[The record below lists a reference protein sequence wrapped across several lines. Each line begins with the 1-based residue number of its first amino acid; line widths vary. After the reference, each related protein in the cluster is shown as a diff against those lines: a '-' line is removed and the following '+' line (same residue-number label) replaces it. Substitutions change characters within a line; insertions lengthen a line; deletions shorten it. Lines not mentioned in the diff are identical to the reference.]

1 MERNYYQIRPEDI
14 FVLQMKFRISLVIVL
29 AVVAAATLRFNQGEA
44 AEKPV
49 NARIGAPIAAT
60 ALQFARSETI
70 ESVSDRLRSER
81 AKNLNSDPVF
91 RDRKS
96 SERNIEYKPSK
107 NSTDAPQRA
116 EFSSILTPSPILSF
130 DGISNF
136 NNVAAFGLIIAPPD
150 MVGEAGPDHYVQVA
164 NTLFRVYSKTG
175 QPLTA
180 PIPINH
186 LFLNLGTPCSS
197 RNDGLPNI
205 VYDQLADRWMIS
217 QVCSNF
223 PPFRQM
229 IAVSQTGDPLGGW
242 FAYEFVMPNV
252 KINDFPKMSMWPDG
266 YYMTTNEVLGSD
278 YTGTG
283 IFAFDR
289 KKMLAGDPAAGYVY
303 FSLPAT
309 IAVPG
314 GMLPADLDG
323 LNLPPAGTPAI
334 IATHTATEYGDAN
347 DAIRL
352 YDFHADFE
360 HPSASTLAE
369 RAESPIVVASFDPSS
384 PAGRAD
390 ISQPPPGD
398 KLDSVSDTL
407 MSRLTYRN
415 LGPYQTLVANQTVRL
430 TPSDQTYRA
439 GVRVYEFRNSSGTFV
454 PFVQSTIGDA
464 TSSRWI
470 ATAAQDHQGNTA
482 VQYNFVAD
490 EKRVSIVYTGRL
502 ANDPANTF
510 RAERSLVDGTG
521 VQKGFGW
528 RWGEYSAMSVDPS
541 DDCTFWI
548 TNAYYSL
555 ESEQFSD
562 FGWLTRI
569 GTFKFDECTPA
580 PKAAISGIV
589 TNSVT
594 GASIKDVS
602 VEAYQYSRQTSAN
615 GAYGPLTLLPG
626 QYQLKVSKPGY
637 RDALRSID
645 IADGQ
650 TQHQDFALEPVPVIV
665 TTGQTVSAE
674 SCGLNRAADPG
685 ETVTLNIALRN
696 TGAAD
701 IASLDAELLP
711 IGGVTSPGPTQ
722 NYGAMPAGGSA
733 TTRSFTFTVSPS
745 VACGSAI
752 TLSLQLSDG
761 STGIGVYA
769 FALTAGTPKIALAE
783 NFDRTPS
790 GGLPSRWTRSAF
802 TNTGAPDPTRNWILS
817 GTRSISFTKSVFS
830 PDPFQPGVNE
840 LVSPVFVI
848 TSPSGKLTFK
858 NWYELETTFLRNR
871 LFDGSVLEIRY
882 DGGDWQDIIAAGG
895 EFESGGYDGTID
907 GCCQNPLAGHRGWSG
922 RSGVNQASEFIRT
935 SVKLPVSAAGHKVQL
950 RWRVGTDIGTFRE
963 GQYIDDLVVTDG
975 YACSC
980 GN

>member
-1 MERNYYQIRPEDI
+1 
-14 FVLQMKFRISLVIVL
+14 MKFRIALVIVL
-29 AVVAAATLRFNQGEA
+29 AAVVAVTLQFMHGEA
-44 AEKPV
+44 AEKSG
-49 NARIGAPIAAT
+49 NTHIGPPIAVK
-60 ALQFARSETI
+60 ALYFARSETI
-70 ESVSDRLRSER
+70 ESISNRLGP
-81 AKNLNSDPVF
+81 KNSSKINGDPAF
-91 RDRKS
+91 LDRKYF
-96 SERNIEYKPSK
+96 ERTLEYKPAK
-107 NSTDAPQRA
+107 NSAEVPQTA
-116 EFSSILTPSPILSF
+116 EFTSILMPPPILSF

-136 NNVAAFGLIIAPPD
+136 DNVSAFGLIIAPPD
-150 MVGEAGPDHYVQVA
+150 MVGEAGPDHYIQVA

-175 QPLTA
+175 QPLTV
-180 PIPINH
+180 PIPINR
-186 LFLNLGTPCSS
+186 LFLNLGTPCSL

-229 IAVSQTGDPLGGW
+229 IAVSQTGDPLGAW

-283 IFAFDR
+283 IFALDR
-289 KKMLAGDPAAGYVY
+289 KKMLIGDPRASFIY

-323 LNLPPAGTPAI
+323 LNLPPTGMPAI
-334 IATHTATEYGDAN
+334 IATHAANEYGDAN

-360 HPSASTLAE
+360 LSSASTLAE
-369 RAESPIVVASFDPSS
+369 RAESPIVVAPFDPSS

-390 ISQPPPGD
+390 ISQPAPGD

-407 MSRLTYRN
+407 TSRLAYRN

-439 GVRVYEFRNSSGTFV
+439 GVRVYELRNSSGTFF
-454 PFVQSTIGDA
+454 PFVQTTIGDA
-464 TSSRWI
+464 ASSRWI

-490 EKRVSIVYTGRL
+490 EKRVAIVYTGRL

-510 RAERSLVDGTG
+510 RAERSLIDGTG

-580 PKAAISGIV
+580 PKAAVSGIV

-594 GASIKDVS
+594 GAPIKDVR
-602 VEAYQYSRQTSAN
+602 VEATQYSRQTSAN

-626 QYQLKVSKPGY
+626 QYQLKVSKLGY
-637 RDALRSID
+637 RDTLRSID
-645 IADGQ
+645 IANGQ
-650 TQHQDFALEPVPVIV
+650 TQHQDFALEPIPVVV
-665 TTGQTVSAE
+665 TTTQNVSAE

-685 ETVTLNIALRN
+685 EAVTLDIALRN

-701 IASLDAELLP
+701 VASLNAQLLAT
-711 IGGVTSPGPTQ
+711 GGVTSPGSIQ
-722 NYGAMPAGGSA
+722 NYGPMPAGGAA
-733 TTRSFTFTVSPS
+733 TTRSFTFTVSQS

-761 STGIGVYA
+761 SASIGVYS
-769 FALTAGTPKIALAE
+769 FQLTTGTSKIALSE
-783 NFDRTPS
+783 NFDRTSS
-790 GGLPSRWTRSAF
+790 GGLPVRWSRSAF
-802 TNTGAPDPTRNWILS
+802 TNTGAPDPARNWTLS
-817 GTRSISFTKSVFS
+817 GTRSISFAKSAFS
-830 PDPFQPGVNE
+830 PDPFQPGINE

-882 DGGDWQDIIAAGG
+882 DVGEWQDIVAAGG
-895 EFESGGYDGTID
+895 EFESGGYDGLID
-907 GCCQNPLAGHRGWSG
+907 SCCQNPLAGRRGWSG
-922 RSGVNQASEFIRT
+922 RSGVNQTSEFVTT
-935 SVKLPVSAAGHKVQL
+935 SVKLPANAAGHKVQV
-950 RWRVGTDIGTFRE
+950 RWRIGTDIGTFRE
-963 GQYIDDLVVTDG
+963 GQYIDDLIVTDG
-975 YACSC
+975 YACACS
-980 GN
+980 N